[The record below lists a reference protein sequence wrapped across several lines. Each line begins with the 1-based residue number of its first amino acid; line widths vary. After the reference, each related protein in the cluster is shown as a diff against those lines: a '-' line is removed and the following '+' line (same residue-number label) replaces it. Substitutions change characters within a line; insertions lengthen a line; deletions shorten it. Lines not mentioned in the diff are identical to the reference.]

1 MKKVIAV
8 LLTFFMIC
16 DLTHVG
22 MKARQENEEIEI
34 IETQE
39 LRTLT
44 KEDYEK
50 LYTLKDDVRKTDD
63 RIVELSQS
71 DAWLL
76 MQVARSEGGK
86 TLRGQ
91 LWVMGVIVNRMNSED
106 FPDTLYEVVTQEN
119 PIQFEVY
126 KTGKYKEAELEP
138 SSHLALSMIE
148 KGINPTNGAIWFEA
162 TSNSDHSWHKQKEFV
177 AEVEGNLYYK

>member
-1 MKKVIAV
+1 
-8 LLTFFMIC
+8 MIC

-22 MKARQENEEIEI
+22 MEAKQENEEIEI

-50 LYTLKDDVRKTDD
+50 LYSCKQDIRKTDEK
-63 RIVELSQS
+63 IVEFSQFE
-71 DAWLL
+71 AWLMML
-76 MQVARSEGGK
+76 IARSEGGK
-86 TLRGQ
+86 TLQGQ
-91 LWVMGVIVNRMNSED
+91 LWVMGVLLNRINSKD
-106 FPDTLYEVVTQEN
+106 FPNTLYEVVSQDN

-126 KTGKYKEAELEP
+126 KTGKYKEAELN
-138 SSHLALSMIE
+138 SNSHLALAMIE

-177 AEVEGNLYYK
+177 AEVEGQLYYK

>member
-1 MKKVIAV
+1 MMLFDI
-8 LLTFFMIC
+8 TR
-16 DLTHVG
+16 VG
-22 MKARQENEEIEI
+22 IEASKEKEVEV

-76 MQVARSEGGK
+76 MQIARSEGGK
-86 TLRGQ
+86 TLQGQ
-91 LWVMGVIVNRMNSED
+91 LWVMGVLLNRINSED
-106 FPDTLYEVVTQEN
+106 FPNTLYEVVSQDN

-138 SSHLALSMIE
+138 SSHLALAMIE

-162 TSNSDHSWHKQKEFV
+162 TSNSDYSWHKQKEFV

>member
-1 MKKVIAV
+1 MMLFDI
-8 LLTFFMIC
+8 TR
-16 DLTHVG
+16 VG
-22 MKARQENEEIEI
+22 IEASKEKEIEI

-86 TLRGQ
+86 TLQGQ
-91 LWVMGVIVNRMNSED
+91 LWVMRSIYNRYVQGFGSIWEILNAD
-106 FPDTLYEVVTQEN
+106 NQYAVVTSG
-119 PIQFEVY
+119 VY
-126 KTGKYKEAELEP
+126 KNAEINENT
-138 SSHLALSMIE
+138 HLALALLES
-148 KGINPTNGAIWFEA
+148 GYDPTDGAIFFES
-162 TSNSDHSWHKQKEFV
+162 TSNSNHSWHKQNLTFV
-177 AEVEGNLYYK
+177 EEVEGNLFYK